1 MDETNPYQ
9 SPTAQ
14 LQIDDVEQLAERG
27 TRLGAVL
34 IDGLIGLVV
43 VTPVMWLGGYWTAV
57 IDAA

>member
-34 IDGLIGLVV
+34 IDGLSV
-43 VTPVMWLGGYWTAV
+43 WSSSRR
-57 IDAA
+57 